1 MTTSQNNKTDYTVEP
16 NLSNLILAMQ
26 KTNGYRATSSDLAKL
41 LNTSQKHVIQELKKL
56 EVRGIVQQI
65 KTKPKRASIWE
76 VKPIYQ
82 QALLLTQPTT
92 QSTQQP
98 TIPAPFTN
106 LQKDY
111 VTRKEFYN
119 IIDSLHTAIHELNS
133 QMILANQSLELIKM
147 YWQRVFS
154 NDRDKP
160 GTAFTSS

>member
-1 MTTSQNNKTDYTVEP
+1 MATNRTNKTDYTVEP

-76 VKPIYQ
+76 VKPIYR
-82 QALLLTQPTT
+82 QALLLT

-98 TIPAPFTN
+98 TIPAPFSN

-147 YWQRVFS
+147 YWQRVFN

>member
-1 MTTSQNNKTDYTVEP
+1 MTTNQANKTDYTVEP
-16 NLSNLILAMQ
+16 NLSHLIAAMQ
-26 KTNGYRATSSDLAKL
+26 KANGCRATSSDLAKL

-56 EVRGIVQQI
+56 EVRGIVKQI

-82 QALLLTQPTT
+82 QALLLTQ
-92 QSTQQP
+92 STQQP
-98 TIPAPFTN
+98 TMPAPFAN

-147 YWQRVFS
+147 YWQRVFN
-154 NDRDKP
+154 NDKDKP
-160 GTAFTSS
+160 GTAFTPL